1 MARLH
6 RAQLLLLFIEPLSC
20 CCLPSLPPLHLK
32 TCLSGIAATGIY
44 IRGNAP
50 PPQSTYVVGTKG
62 KRMQALTPYEKAR
75 NARIASNRQVQC
87 LRMDL
92 LP

>member
-1 MARLH
+1 MGML
-6 RAQLLLLFIEPLSC
+6 
-20 CCLPSLPPLHLK
+20 
-32 TCLSGIAATGIY
+32 
-44 IRGNAP
+44 NAP
-50 PPQSTYVVGTKG
+50 PPPPLPKFDSKYVEGRKG

>member
-1 MARLH
+1 MGML
-6 RAQLLLLFIEPLSC
+6 
-20 CCLPSLPPLHLK
+20 
-32 TCLSGIAATGIY
+32 
-44 IRGNAP
+44 NAP
-50 PPQSTYVVGTKG
+50 PPPLPKFDSKYVEGRKG

>member
-20 CCLPSLPPLHLK
+20 CCCSAAAAVWPATS
-32 TCLSGIAATGIY
+32 LSGIAAAGMRLLLKVRQEVPY
-44 IRGNAP
+44 DHG
-50 PPQSTYVVGTKG
+50 SKG
-62 KRMQALTPYEKAR
+62 KRMQALAPDEKAR
-75 NARIASNRQVQC
+75 NARIASSRQVQC

>member
-1 MARLH
+1 MGML
-6 RAQLLLLFIEPLSC
+6 
-20 CCLPSLPPLHLK
+20 
-32 TCLSGIAATGIY
+32 
-44 IRGNAP
+44 NAP
-50 PPQSTYVVGTKG
+50 PPPLPKFDSNESKYVEGRKG

>member
-1 MARLH
+1 MR
-6 RAQLLLLFIEPLSC
+6 LLLKVRQEVPYDHGS
-20 CCLPSLPPLHLK
+20 
-32 TCLSGIAATGIY
+32 
-44 IRGNAP
+44 
-50 PPQSTYVVGTKG
+50 KG

-92 LP
+92 LGIPTVITAIVRLHGPLTFPLCCR

>member
-1 MARLH
+1 MGML
-6 RAQLLLLFIEPLSC
+6 Q
-20 CCLPSLPPLHLK
+20 
-32 TCLSGIAATGIY
+32 
-44 IRGNAP
+44 NAP
-50 PPQSTYVVGTKG
+50 PPPLPKFDSKYVEGRKG